1 MSKEIQSFK
10 VEKILKLESENRIL
24 SNKLNDLEF
33 QIEELEI
40 INENDNDAKPPLLQP
55 KNLENGDSSTQDLII
70 NRRKKELLAMNNSFL
85 KLLNQRKNEDIEFLK
100 MEINELQGNNS
111 QVETMQFL
119 SEQYE
124 NKQREIVTN
133 AEQIQILQNEEKA
146 ALFQISSLEE
156 ALNLKGDYKHPPSNW
171 MEERESIR
179 EKLQNAQ
186 HRVLDATEEHAYLEE
201 KVKELMENPINVPD
215 SNVDD
220 LKKALN
226 SEILF
231 STTIKERHI
240 QLAIEA
246 EEQTSKILQ
255 KELDE
260 TMKATNIIKTHRE
273 KSFERQKKQYD
284 IASSQQRLKVLQNEL
299 EKLMEKNK

>member
-1 MSKEIQSFK
+1 MNKEKQSFK

-40 INENDNDAKPPLLQP
+40 INENDNDAKPPLSQQ
-55 KNLENGDSSTQDLII
+55 KNLESGDNSTHDVII

-85 KLLNQRKNEDIEFLK
+85 KLLNQRKNEDTEFLK
-100 MEINELQGNNS
+100 IEINELQGNNS

-201 KVKELMENPINVPD
+201 KVKELMDNPINVPD

-226 SEILF
+226 AEILF

>member
-1 MSKEIQSFK
+1 MNKEKQSFK

-40 INENDNDAKPPLLQP
+40 INENDNDAKPPLSQQ
-55 KNLENGDSSTQDLII
+55 KNLESGDNSTHDVII

-100 MEINELQGNNS
+100 MEINELHGNNS

-201 KVKELMENPINVPD
+201 KVKELMDNPINVPD

-226 SEILF
+226 AEILF